1 MTAWTTLSAK
11 LGAVRGAL
19 DDRTTWRAALAK
31 AVVFDIAQHARNRLA
46 LALVVFFI
54 PAWIGLVKAVLPDRR
69 VDFHSKVA
77 GRALSVPAD
86 ELITI
91 SGAINA
97 VTLIVG
103 FMMFAAVRRSGEFDQ
118 RLVLAGYP
126 KSAMLLAKL
135 AGLLLVS
142 GAVAVYAAAVM
153 TLHWEP
159 RQVWLIAVSL
169 FISGLTYGGLGF
181 VLGLVLS
188 TELSGMFVIIMVSLV
203 EVMLQNPVTNP
214 SSDQSI
220 VRFVPTFGAM
230 QAGTTAGFTDQAS
243 WGYCLLG
250 LVWLTAFGSV
260 SVTAFHRRTKDHARR
275 ADAGAAPDL
284 AVITLTTRADGT
296 LQVLSAT
303 GPVVRCADLSRCPA
317 GCADDPAGEAADEP
331 AGAPAEEP
339 AVPVPPARRTRRT
352 AAATGSAERAKSG
365 DRSRTTTLDGVK
377 AAPLVR

>member
-1 MTAWTTLSAK
+1 MTAWTTLSQK
-11 LGAVRGAL
+11 VGAVTGAL
-19 DDRTTWRAALAK
+19 DDRTTWRASLVK
-31 AVVFDIAQHARNRLA
+31 AVVFDIAQHSRNRLA

-69 VDFHSKVA
+69 VEFHSKVA

-126 KSAMLLAKL
+126 KSSMLLAKL

-142 GAVAVYAAAVM
+142 GVVAAYAAAVM

-159 RQVWLIAVSL
+159 RQVWLIGVSL
-169 FISGLTYGGLGF
+169 FVSGLTYGGMGF

-243 WGYCLLG
+243 LGYSLLG
-250 LVWLTAFGSV
+250 LLWLTAFGTISA
-260 SVTAFHRRTKDHARR
+260 TAFHRRTKDHARHDDTAAAGLA
-275 ADAGAAPDL
+275 ADP
-284 AVITLTTRADGT
+284 AVVTLTTRADGT
-296 LQVLSAT
+296 LEVRSTT
-303 GPVVRCADLSRCPA
+303 GPVVLCAQLPQCPA
-317 GCADDPAGEAADEP
+317 GCSNEP
-331 AGAPAEEP
+331 AGPAK
-339 AVPVPPARRTRRT
+339 PVRPPHRA
-352 AAATGSAERAKSG
+352 AAATGSADRKKPGE
-365 DRSRTTTLDGVK
+365 RSRATTLDGIK